1 MKCRRDEARQM
12 ERNNDMKIS
21 LLVLIAVVADV
32 ALASINL
39 F

>member
-1 MKCRRDEARQM
+1 M